1 MSDASVLRAP
11 VPRDMV
17 ALSLVVV
24 VCGMAAGWLAAT
36 PLLFITTPVV
46 AAGIAAAAG
55 FSVRIPEWKR
65 TALEVLASLPDG
77 EGRAQLDALL
87 RRLSVAPVS
96 AQAVPL
102 VLAACEAARQLSAL
116 ELHVAAFE
124 APPQRNATVE
134 RSARWHDALQRCQ
147 RGVAMLTQ
155 RLEEAGA
162 ALGRW
167 QAAQGQGSGENLGK
181 LARELSDESRYQQE
195 AAHEVEALLA

>member
-1 MSDASVLRAP
+1 
-11 VPRDMV
+11 MV

-24 VCGMAAGWLAAT
+24 VGGMGAGWLAGT
-36 PLLFITTPVV
+36 PLLFLTTPVV
-46 AAGIAAAAG
+46 AAVIAAAAG
-55 FSVRIPEWKR
+55 FASRIPEWKR
-65 TALEVLASLPDG
+65 TALSVLGSLPDG

-102 VLAACEAARQLSAL
+102 VLAACAAARQLSAL

-124 APPQRNATVE
+124 APPQPPQRDATVE
-134 RSARWHDALQRCQ
+134 RSARWHEALQRCQ

-167 QAAQGQGSGENLGK
+167 QASQGEGTGENLGK
-181 LARELSDESRYQQE
+181 LARELNDESRYQQE